1 MVKYLV
7 EYSKNG
13 PLLFLYFVLTGI
25 FFMNLWSSSFFC
37 TNTQTYARDSKSV
50 FDIFYVHFMER
61 QTKQAIDLCLIEIRF
76 WASIILVSGVW
87 VKKPKIHMES
97 LLTQTKSIRIF
108 WYFLPNFGALH
119 EIYIDFKWLFIEFP
133 SNFKSIWWK
142 LWVVFFSCSRYKWN
156 KSQQFTHT
164 HKTQW

>member
-1 MVKYLV
+1 MVKCLV

-37 TNTQTYARDSKSV
+37 TRTHTNTQTYSRDSKSV

-108 WYFLPNFGALH
+108 LVLFAQFL
-119 EIYIDFKWLFIEFP
+119 
-133 SNFKSIWWK
+133 
-142 LWVVFFSCSRYKWN
+142 CSPRNLYR
-156 KSQQFTHT
+156 F
-164 HKTQW
+164 